1 MQRLSSVEDLEKL
14 REAVLSKTDPDM
26 PCITVCSG
34 TGCHAFGS
42 EKVVAAFREELES
55 QGLGDKV
62 ALRRTGCHGFCEQGV
77 LVVVFPKGICYCGV
91 QTDDAA
97 DVVSHTA
104 KGEIVERLLYTDP
117 VTGKKITYEEDIPF
131 YKNQTRIVF
140 RNNSKL
146 DPRNIDDYLALGG
159 YSALAKALSHMTPEQ
174 VVDEVEKS
182 GLRGRGGAGFSTG
195 RKWRFVH
202 NSTVDTKYVI
212 VNCDEGDPGAYMDR
226 SLMEGNPHGI
236 LEGLI
241 IGAYAMGACEGIIY
255 VREEYPLAV
264 DNVGLAIKKAEE
276 YGLLGRGILG
286 TSFDFNVK
294 IARGG
299 GAFVCGEETA
309 LIASLEGKPGEPK
322 QRPPYPAVSGLWAK
336 PTNINNVETFA
347 NIPFIINEGAERFAS
362 IGTTESKGTKIFSLV
377 GKVNNTGLV
386 EVPMGIPLRDIVYKI
401 GGGIPGGKRFKAVQ
415 TGGPSGGCIPTEF
428 LDTPVAY
435 DELAKIGSIMGSGGM
450 IVLDE
455 DTCMVDIA
463 RYFLSFLADESCGKC
478 LSCREGIQQMLG
490 VLTDITEGRGQAGD
504 IELLESLA
512 ETVKKASMCAL
523 GQTAPNP
530 VLTTLRYFRDEYIE
544 HIEKKR
550 CRALVCQKLVIA
562 NCRHTCPAGIDVPRY
577 IRFIGRGM
585 YDEALAVIRE
595 KIPFPAV
602 CGSVC
607 FHPCETRCRR
617 GEIDD
622 PIAIRALKRVAA
634 EKGND
639 EFWKQKVTV
648 HPETGKRVAIVG
660 SGPAGL
666 TAAYYLAKSGHSVT
680 VFEAIAHPGGMM
692 RYGIPKYRLP
702 ESVLDKE
709 IDIIR
714 EFGVKIELNQK
725 VESLDK
731 LLDNGY
737 DAAFLA
743 FGAHRDI
750 NMGIEGES
758 LPGVI
763 DCISFLRDVNL
774 GKDVKVGDKVAVIG
788 GGNAAIDASRTAL
801 RLGAKEVSILYRR
814 TRSEMP
820 ATDEEIK
827 DAEEEGVGIQFLV
840 VPTKV
845 NQEDG
850 MLSVE
855 CIRME
860 LGAEDKS
867 GRPRPVPVEG
877 SEFCVDFD
885 MMIVAIGQR
894 PDIPS
899 GLGIDIDKRD
909 LIQTDPDTLVT
920 TREGVFAGGDAVTGP
935 ASVIEAIADGRRAA
949 SSIDVYLGGNGMID
963 EVLCPPEELTT
974 VPELEEGERHRVS
987 MPCLSS
993 TERLN
998 DFTEIELGFDE
1009 GMAVEEAKRCLMCDL
1024 EERE

>member
-1 MQRLSSVEDLEKL
+1 MQRLSSVEDLDKL
-14 REAVLSKTDPDM
+14 RDAVLSKRDPDM

-34 TGCHAFGS
+34 TGCRAFGS
-42 EKVVAAFREELES
+42 EKVVAAFQEELES
-55 QGLGDKV
+55 QSLGDKV

-77 LVVVFPKGICYCGV
+77 LVVIFPKGICYCGV

-97 DVVSHTA
+97 DIVSHTA
-104 KGEIVERLLYTDP
+104 NGEIVERLLYTDP
-117 VTGKKITYEEDIPF
+117 VTGEKITHEEDIPF

-159 YSALAKALSHMTPEQ
+159 YSGLAKALSHMTSEQ

-202 NSTVDTKYVI
+202 NSTEDTKYVI

-241 IGAYAMGACEGIIY
+241 IGAYAMGASEGIIY

-264 DNVGLAIKKAEE
+264 DNVGLAIRKAEE
-276 YGLLGRGILG
+276 YGLLGSSILG

-309 LIASLEGKPGEPK
+309 LIASLEGKSGEPK
-322 QRPPYPAVSGLWAK
+322 QRPPYPAVSGLGAK

-347 NIPFIINEGAERFAS
+347 NIPFIINEGAEKFAS
-362 IGTTESKGTKIFSLV
+362 IGTSESKGTKIFSLV

-386 EVPMGIPLRDIVYKI
+386 EVPIGISLRDIVYKI
-401 GGGIPGGKRFKAVQ
+401 GGGIPGGKKFKAVQ
-415 TGGPSGGCIPTEF
+415 TGGPSGGCIPTEL

-478 LSCREGIQQMLG
+478 LSCREGITQMLD
-490 VLTDITEGRGQAGD
+490 VLTGITEGRGKEGD

-530 VLTTLRYFRDEYIE
+530 VLTTLRYFRDEYLE

-550 CRALVCQKLVIA
+550 CPALVCQKLVIA

-595 KIPFPAV
+595 KIPFPSV

-622 PIAIRALKRVAA
+622 PIAVRALKRFAA
-634 EKGND
+634 EKGKD
-639 EFWKQKVTV
+639 EFWKQKVSTS
-648 HPETGKRVAIVG
+648 PDTGKRVAVVG

-666 TAAYYLAKSGHSVT
+666 TAAYYLAKSGHSVN
-680 VFEAIAHPGGMM
+680 VFEAMPQPGGMM
-692 RYGIPKYRLP
+692 RYGIPRYRLP

-709 IDIIR
+709 IDVIR
-714 EFGVKIELNQK
+714 EFGAKIELNQK
-725 VESLDK
+725 VESLDT
-731 LLDNGY
+731 LLNDGY
-737 DAAFLA
+737 DAAFLTL
-743 FGAHRDI
+743 GAHSDI
-750 NMGIEGES
+750 NMGLEGES

-763 DCISFLRDVNL
+763 DCISFLRDVTL
-774 GKDVKVGDKVAVIG
+774 GKDVEVGNKVAVIG
-788 GGNAAIDASRTAL
+788 GGNAAIDASRVAL

-814 TRSEMP
+814 TRDEMP
-820 ATDEEIK
+820 ATDEEIN
-827 DAEEEGVGIQFLV
+827 DAEQEGVGIQYLV

-845 NQEDG
+845 KQED
-850 MLSVE
+850 S
-855 CIRME
+855 
-860 LGAEDKS
+860 
-867 GRPRPVPVEG
+867 
-877 SEFCVDFD
+877 
-885 MMIVAIGQR
+885 
-894 PDIPS
+894 
-899 GLGIDIDKRD
+899 
-909 LIQTDPDTLVT
+909 TL
-920 TREGVFAGGDAVTGP
+920 
-935 ASVIEAIADGRRAA
+935 
-949 SSIDVYLGGNGMID
+949 
-963 EVLCPPEELTT
+963 
-974 VPELEEGERHRVS
+974 
-987 MPCLSS
+987 
-993 TERLN
+993 
-998 DFTEIELGFDE
+998 
-1009 GMAVEEAKRCLMCDL
+1009 
-1024 EERE
+1024 

>member
-1 MQRLSSVEDLEKL
+1 
-14 REAVLSKTDPDM
+14 M

-34 TGCHAFGS
+34 TGCRAFGS
-42 EKVVAAFREELES
+42 EKVVAAFQEELES
-55 QGLGDKV
+55 QSLGDKV

-77 LVVVFPKGICYCGV
+77 LVVIFPKGICYCGV

-97 DVVSHTA
+97 DIVSHTA
-104 KGEIVERLLYTDP
+104 NGEIVERLLYTDP
-117 VTGKKITYEEDIPF
+117 VTGEKITHEEDIPF

-159 YSALAKALSHMTPEQ
+159 YSGLAKALSHMTSEQ

-202 NSTVDTKYVI
+202 NSTEDTKYVI

-241 IGAYAMGACEGIIY
+241 IGAYAMGASEGIIY

-264 DNVGLAIKKAEE
+264 DNVGLAIRKAEE
-276 YGLLGRGILG
+276 YGLLGSSILG

-294 IARGG
+294 IVRGG

-309 LIASLEGKPGEPK
+309 LIASLEGKSGEPK
-322 QRPPYPAVSGLWAK
+322 QRPPYPAVSGLGAK

-347 NIPFIINEGAERFAS
+347 NIPFIINEGAEKFAS
-362 IGTTESKGTKIFSLV
+362 IGTSESKGTKIFSLV

-386 EVPMGIPLRDIVYKI
+386 EVPIGISLRDIVYKI
-401 GGGIPGGKRFKAVQ
+401 GGGIPGGKKFKAVQ
-415 TGGPSGGCIPTEF
+415 TGGPSGGCIPTEL

-478 LSCREGIQQMLG
+478 LSCREGITQMLD
-490 VLTDITEGRGQAGD
+490 VLTGITEGRGKEGD
-504 IELLESLA
+504 IELLERLA

-530 VLTTLRYFRDEYIE
+530 VLTTLRYFRDEYLE

-550 CRALVCQKLVIA
+550 CPALVCQKLVIA

-595 KIPFPAV
+595 KIPFPSV

-622 PIAIRALKRVAA
+622 PIAVRALKRFAA
-634 EKGND
+634 EKGKD
-639 EFWKQKVTV
+639 EFWKQKVSTS
-648 HPETGKRVAIVG
+648 PDTGKRVAVVG

-666 TAAYYLAKSGHSVT
+666 TAAYYLAKSGHSVN
-680 VFEAIAHPGGMM
+680 VFEAMPQPGGMM
-692 RYGIPKYRLP
+692 RYGIPRYRLP

-709 IDIIR
+709 IDVIR
-714 EFGVKIELNQK
+714 EFGAKIELNQK
-725 VESLDK
+725 VESLDT
-731 LLDNGY
+731 LLNDGY
-737 DAAFLA
+737 DAAFLTL
-743 FGAHRDI
+743 GAHSDI
-750 NMGIEGES
+750 NMGLEGES

-763 DCISFLRDVNL
+763 DCISFLRDVTL
-774 GKDVKVGDKVAVIG
+774 GKDVEVGNKVAVIG
-788 GGNAAIDASRTAL
+788 GGNAAIDASRVAL

-814 TRSEMP
+814 TRDEMP
-820 ATDEEIK
+820 ATDEEIN
-827 DAEEEGVGIQFLV
+827 DAEQEGVGIQYLV

-845 NQEDG
+845 KQEDST
-850 MLSVE
+850 LIAE

-867 GRPRPVPVEG
+867 GRPRPQPVEG
-877 SEFCVDFD
+877 SDFSMDFD

-899 GLGIDIDKRD
+899 GLGIDIGKGN
-909 LIQTDPDTLVT
+909 LIQTDPNTLAT
-920 TREGVFAGGDAVTGP
+920 NKDGVFAGGDAVTGP
-935 ASVIEAIADGRRAA
+935 ASVIEAINDGRRAA
-949 SSIDVYLGGNGMID
+949 SSIDIYLGGSGVID
-963 EVLCPPEELTT
+963 ETLAPPEDLESL
-974 VPELEEGERHRVS
+974 PELEEGEKHRVS
-987 MPCLSS
+987 MPCVSS
-993 TERLN
+993 AERLK
-998 DFTEIELGFDE
+998 DFKEIEMGFDE